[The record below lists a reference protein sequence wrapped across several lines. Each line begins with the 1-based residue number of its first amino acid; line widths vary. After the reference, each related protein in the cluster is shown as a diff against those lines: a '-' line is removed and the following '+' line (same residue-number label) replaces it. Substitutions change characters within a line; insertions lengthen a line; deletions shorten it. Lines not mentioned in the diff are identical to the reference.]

1 MSGGKWH
8 VAPYQE
14 IDVNG
19 VMQNCIEFCSRK
31 GVLEGA
37 LVYRIQ
43 RKHDESDRTA
53 RDKSK
58 DVQLLVVLHVD
69 HTEGLNVRAL
79 LVEHDKKIAKYEQ
92 LKRLYQ
98 KYWHLLKVQV
108 NLTESN
114 WLLYDATLLKTTVK
128 AMNGDCRWDIFIS
141 EGGDGIERPLWIN
154 VER

>member
-8 VAPYQE
+8 VTPCQE

-31 GVLEGA
+31 DVLEGA

-43 RKHDESDRTA
+43 RKHDESDRTT

-58 DVQLLVVLHVD
+58 SVQLLVVLHVD

-79 LVEHDKKIAKYEQ
+79 LVEHGKKLVKYK
-92 LKRLYQ
+92 LKRLYR
-98 KYWHLLKVQV
+98 KYWHLLKAHV
-108 NLTESN
+108 NPNGSN
-114 WLLYDATLLKTTVK
+114 WLLYDATVLTTTVK
-128 AMNGDCRWDIFIS
+128 TMNGDHRWDIFIS
-141 EGGDGIERPLWIN
+141 EGEDGIERPLWIN
-154 VER
+154 VKR